1 METTV
6 YGTDCSPPIQYHW
19 RIQTIRKILNKPYF
33 EIIRGVLWGR
43 KHIYIQY
50 IEDSQNFRVYF
61 NSENWRIG
69 DIGGYLYYEIM
80 GNREGMV
87 G

>member
-1 METTV
+1 M
-6 YGTDCSPPIQYHW
+6 GT
-19 RIQTIRKILNKPYF
+19 
-33 EIIRGVLWGR
+33 

>member
-1 METTV
+1 M
-6 YGTDCSPPIQYHW
+6 GT
-19 RIQTIRKILNKPYF
+19 
-33 EIIRGVLWGR
+33 

-50 IEDSQNFRVYF
+50 IEDSQNFRVYTL
-61 NSENWRIG
+61 ELIRRIG
-69 DIGGYLYYEIM
+69 IEGYLYYEIM